1 MPLDAFLTRMRQAPD
16 LAPNVAR
23 WHREAARE
31 GLTADFPD
39 WTPPAVRDA
48 YAKAGVDRLWSHQRE
63 AADLARAGKHVA
75 VVTPTASGKTLC
87 YNLPVLA
94 SLLDPRPGRALF
106 LFPTKA
112 LSRDQMAA
120 FGKLLQAMPRQVRAG
135 VFDGDTP
142 PSERKVLRGAG
153 DVIVTNPYMLH
164 SGVLP
169 HHVRWASL
177 FRDLR
182 YVVVDEMHTLTGVFG
197 SHVANVL
204 RRLRRICRHHGSDP
218 TFILSSA
225 TIGNPGELAAGLV
238 GSPVEVVSRCG
249 APAPERHLLVF
260 NPPVVDAAT
269 GARASAAEES
279 RRIAVESLRAGL
291 QTIVFARSR
300 NAVEVLTKYLKD
312 AADKLGLPDEAVRGY
327 RGGYLPNLR
336 REVERGLRDG
346 TVRAVVA
353 TNALELGIDIGGLDV
368 VVIAGW
374 PGRASSARQQA
385 GRCGRRDRQG
395 TAILVARSDP
405 VDQYVVQHPE
415 TLTQGWAERAAI
427 DPGNPLIFASQV
439 RCAAFELPFKEG
451 DLLWGEPRTTAVLEA
466 MSAPGGP
473 LHKSGGRYHW
483 CDTSFPADT
492 VSLDGAEIDNVTIVD
507 QETRTILAE
516 VDRPSAPFFV
526 HEQAIYGHQGDTY
539 YVEKLDWDGRR
550 AYVRKIDTD
559 HYTEAEAETEVRITA
574 SDEQVPMGTF
584 GTSRGAVLV
593 TTQVPL
599 FKKIRYYTL
608 ENVGC
613 GKISLPAE
621 QMGTAAA
628 WLDLGPELAERVRL
642 LEGGRSQA
650 LRGVA
655 SLLRSVATVF
665 LRCDRG
671 DLRVHSEAQAGDTG
685 LPRIVLFDRVPGGV
699 GLAEAAFTSLR
710 SILPAM
716 EEIVRTCAC
725 SKGCPACVG
734 PPGEVGAYGKDVA
747 KELLAG
753 LLRGCRETPVPA
765 PRDLAAP
772 IEDLRQ
778 TAAGA
783 PTAGV

>member
-1 MPLDAFLTRMRQAPD
+1 MPLDPFLDRMRKAPD
-16 LAPNVAR
+16 LGPNVAR
-23 WHREAARE
+23 WHREPPRE
-31 GLTADFPD
+31 GVTADFPG
-39 WTPPAVRDA
+39 WTPAPVRDA
-48 YAKAGVDRLWSHQRE
+48 FRRAGVERLWSHQRE
-63 AADLARAGKHVA
+63 AAEHARAGRHVA
-75 VVTPTASGKTLC
+75 VVTPTASGKSVC
-87 YNLPVLA
+87 FHLPVLTA
-94 SLLDPRPGRALF
+94 LLDERPGRSLY

-120 FGKLLQAMPRQVRAG
+120 FGKLATGLPRDVRAG

-142 PSERKVLRGAG
+142 PGERKALRAAG

-169 HHVRWASL
+169 HHARWASL

-182 YVVVDEMHTLTGVFG
+182 HVVVDEMHTLTGVFG
-197 SHVANVL
+197 SHVGNVL

-218 TFILSSA
+218 TFILCSA
-225 TIGNPGELAAGLV
+225 TIGNPGELAEALI

-249 APAPERHLLVF
+249 APAPERNLLVF

-269 GARASAAEES
+269 GARASAVEES
-279 RRIAVESLRAGL
+279 RRIAAEALRAGL

-300 NAVEVLTKYLKD
+300 TSVEVLTKYLKD
-312 AADKLGLPDEAVRGY
+312 TAGEMGLPDDAVRGY

-336 REVERGLRDG
+336 RDVERGLREG

-405 VDQYVVQHPE
+405 ADQYVVQHPE
-415 TLTQGWAERAAI
+415 ALTQGFAERAAI
-427 DPGNPLIFASQV
+427 DPSNALIFESQL
-439 RCAAFELPFKEG
+439 RCAAFELPFREG
-451 DLLWGEPRTTAVLEA
+451 EEFHGNARTAEILGRMA
-466 MSAPGGP
+466 LPGGP
-473 LHKSGGRYHW
+473 LHRSGGRYHW
-483 CDTSFPADT
+483 CDTAFPADT
-492 VSLDGAEIDNVTIVD
+492 VSLDGAEIDNVAIYDLDARVV
-507 QETRTILAE
+507 LAE

-526 HEQAIYGHQGDTY
+526 HEGAIYGHQGETF
-539 YVEKLDWDGRR
+539 YVERFDWDGRR
-550 AYVRKIDTD
+550 AYVRKVDCD
-559 HYTEAEAETEVRITA
+559 YYTEAEAETEVRITA
-574 SDEQVPMGTF
+574 TDAADDLATF
-584 GTSRGAVLV
+584 SAARGAVLV

-613 GKISLPAE
+613 GAITLPAE

-628 WLDLGPELAERVRL
+628 WLDVGPDLAARVRI

-655 SLLRSVATVF
+655 ALVRSVATVF
-665 LRCDRG
+665 LRCDRA
-671 DLRVHSEAQAGDTG
+671 DLRVHSEAQAAGSN

-699 GLAEAAFTSLR
+699 GLAEATFASLR
-710 SILPAM
+710 SILPAA

-725 SKGCPACVG
+725 ARGCPACVG
-734 PPGEVGAYGKDVA
+734 PPGDVGAYGKDVA
-747 KELLAG
+747 RELLAG
-753 LLRGCRETPVPA
+753 LVRGCKASPVPV
-765 PRDLAAP
+765 PVDLAAP
-772 IEDLRQ
+772 VE
-778 TAAGA
+778 TVVPA
-783 PTAGV
+783 